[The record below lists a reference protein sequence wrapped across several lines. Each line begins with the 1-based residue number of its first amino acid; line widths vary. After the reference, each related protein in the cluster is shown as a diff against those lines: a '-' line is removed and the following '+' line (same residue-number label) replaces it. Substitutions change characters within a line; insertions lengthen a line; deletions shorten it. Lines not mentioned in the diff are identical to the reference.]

1 MFPATTATAD
11 PGYGKLTRMNGPIHL
26 LTTGGTIACTRD
38 ADGALVP
45 TMSARDLV
53 AAAGMRDAEVTA
65 RDLTRLDSSSITLA
79 DLDHVLAAVR
89 EAIDHGA
96 SGVVLT
102 HGTDSLEDTAL
113 ALDLVHNSDVPVVL
127 TGAQRAFDHP
137 EGDGRDNLL
146 GAAAA
151 AADPANR
158 GRGVLVFFGGRLLPA
173 RGLIK
178 THTSDLIGFT
188 LAGDAGPRPAPVAH
202 EGLTGLR
209 IPILAAWPGA
219 GAEFV
224 DACLSPAAP
233 ADGVVVEALGSGNMG
248 SAMGEGVA
256 RVLAAGVPTVI
267 STRVPFGA
275 VSLAYGGAGGGAS
288 LKARGA
294 IGAGVLSPGQARIT
308 LATALAAGV
317 DPAGLF

>member
-1 MFPATTATAD
+1 MFPDTTVTAH
-11 PGYGKLTRMNGPIHL
+11 PGCGKLKRMSGSLHL

-38 ADGALVP
+38 DDGALVP
-45 TMSARDLV
+45 TMAARDLV
-53 AAAGMRDAEVTA
+53 AAAGLREADVVA
-65 RDLTRLDSSSITLA
+65 RDLVRLDSSSITLA

-89 EAIDHGA
+89 GSIEHGA
-96 SGVVLT
+96 AGVVLT

-113 ALDLVHNSDVPVVL
+113 ALDLVHDSPVPVVL

-137 EGDGRDNLL
+137 AGDGRDNLL
-146 GAAAA
+146 GAVAAA
-151 AADPANR
+151 GDPANR

-178 THTSDLIGFT
+178 THTSDLAGFA
-188 LAGDAGPRPAPVAH
+188 LAGNAGARPAPVAH
-202 EGLTGLR
+202 DGLADLR
-209 IPILAAWPGA
+209 VPILAAWPGA
-219 GAEFV
+219 GPELV

-256 RVLAAGVPTVI
+256 RLLTAGVPTVI

-288 LKARGA
+288 LGARGA
-294 IGAGVLSPGQARIT
+294 VGAGVLSPGQSRIT

-317 DPAGLF
+317 DPARLF